1 MLRIRRRINTW
12 RIVLRNLPK
21 RVISA
26 PWAQKAIGVAAA
38 NYLRLVWGTSRFIYE
53 PADLYDRVRPDLP
66 VIVAV
71 WHGQHFLTSFLKRD
85 EHRVKVL
92 ISRHRDGEINA
103 AAVEALGLGTI
114 RGSGAHGPDFSGK
127 GGLFAF
133 NAAVRALQEGHSVA
147 MTADVPKVSRVAGL
161 GIVKLAQMS
170 GRPIYPVALAT
181 RRRIVLDNWDRTT
194 INLPFSRGA
203 GVAGAPIH
211 VPADAGHATLELAR
225 RAVEEALNAATARA
239 YEMVD
244 GPVKGDARG

>member
-1 MLRIRRRINTW
+1 MLALRRIT
-12 RIVLRNLPK
+12 K
-21 RVISA
+21 SYRV
-26 PWAQKAIGVAAA
+26 QRAIGAAA
-38 NYLRLVWGTSRFIYE
+38 AHYLRFVWQTTRLTIE
-53 PADLYDRVRPDLP
+53 PPDAVERVSQQVPIIL
-66 VIVAV
+66 AM
-71 WHGQHFLTSFLKRD
+71 WHGQHFLTPFIRPKDLPA
-85 EHRVKVL
+85 KVL

-103 AAVEALGLGTI
+103 AAVEALGIGTI

-133 NAAVRALQEGHSVA
+133 NAAVRALREGCSVA

-170 GRPIYPVALAT
+170 GRPIYPVAFAT

-211 VPADAGHATLELAR
+211 VPHEAGEATLELAR
-225 RAVEEALNAATARA
+225 LAIEEALNAATARA
-239 YEMVD
+239 YEIAD
-244 GPVKGDARG
+244 GQGAGRG

>member
-1 MLRIRRRINTW
+1 MLSLRRIT
-12 RIVLRNLPK
+12 K
-21 RVISA
+21 SYRV
-26 PWAQKAIGVAAA
+26 QRAIGVSAAY
-38 NYLRLVWGTSRFIYE
+38 YLRFVWQTTRLSIE
-53 PADLYDRVRPDLP
+53 PPDAVERVVQP
-66 VIVAV
+66 VPIIMAM
-71 WHGQHFLTSFLKRD
+71 WHGQHFLTPFIRPKD
-85 EHRVKVL
+85 QPGKVL

-161 GIVKLAQMS
+161 GIVKIAQMS
-170 GRPIYPVALAT
+170 GRPIYPVAFAT